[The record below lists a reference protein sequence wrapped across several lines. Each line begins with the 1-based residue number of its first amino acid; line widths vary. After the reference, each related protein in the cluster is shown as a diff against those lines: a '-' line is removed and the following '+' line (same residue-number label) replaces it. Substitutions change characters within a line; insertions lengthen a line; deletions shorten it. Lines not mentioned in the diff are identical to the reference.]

1 MRRGIGR
8 ERIPESRDVVR
19 VNKVPGEG
27 HVQET
32 HGSQEA
38 REGQNWFDNVV
49 DDKLNGKRGGEG
61 TGLEGW

>member
-1 MRRGIGR
+1 M
-8 ERIPESRDVVR
+8 
-19 VNKVPGEG
+19 NKVPGEG